1 MMTDTTKEKKH
12 IILIID
18 DEADTRN
25 LVVNY
30 LESNEGYV
38 FYTANN
44 GETGLEIANNE
55 LPDLILLDWQMP
67 EMDGLKVLEKL
78 KSRKETAEIPVMM
91 YTGIMTDS
99 NSLRTALQ
107 LGAKDFLRKPIE
119 PIEMEARITAVI
131 QQAEHQREIIK
142 KERTIYLLEKKQ
154 LEMELESKKKETVN
168 YAKFLAGKNEFFLSL
183 IENLKDFIVSENLNE
198 SQART
203 MRNYINELTINN
215 NMLKGYEQFT
225 ELFNQ
230 LHPSFNVAIDS
241 LDFSLTDH
249 EKQMM
254 SFIKLNLSNKE
265 IATLMAVSLAAVE
278 KGKYR
283 LKQKLRLDQEMS
295 LSDYI
300 NTL

>member
-1 MMTDTTKEKKH
+1 MTDNTEPKKH

-44 GETGLEIANNE
+44 GETGLEIAYNE

-154 LEMELESKKKETVN
+154 LEIELESKKKETVN

-183 IENLKDFIVSENLNE
+183 IENLKDFIVKENLND

-230 LHPSFNVAIDS
+230 LHPSFNLAIDA
-241 LDFSLTDH
+241 LDFSLTEH

-283 LKQKLRLDQEMS
+283 LKQKLKLDQDLS
-295 LSDYI
+295 LNDYI
-300 NTL
+300 STL

>member
-1 MMTDTTKEKKH
+1 MTEQKKH

-30 LESNEGYV
+30 LESNEDYI

-44 GETGLEIANNE
+44 GETGLEIAENE

-67 EMDGLKVLEKL
+67 EMDGLKVLERL
-78 KSRKETAEIPVMM
+78 KSSKRMQEIPVMM

-131 QQAEHQREIIK
+131 QQAEHQKEIIK

-154 LEMELESKKKETVN
+154 LELELESKKKETVS

-183 IENLKDFIVSENLNE
+183 IENLKDFIVNENLNE
-198 SQART
+198 SQSRT

-215 NMLKGYEQFT
+215 NILKGYEQFT

-230 LHPSFNVAIDS
+230 LHPSFNLAIDA
-241 LDFSLTDH
+241 LEVSLTDH

-283 LKQKLRLDQEMS
+283 LKQKLKLDQEIN
-295 LSDYI
+295 LSDYV

>member
-1 MMTDTTKEKKH
+1 MTEQKKH

-30 LESNEGYV
+30 LESNEDYV

-44 GETGLEIANNE
+44 GETGLEIAENE

-67 EMDGLKVLEKL
+67 EMDGLKVLERL
-78 KSRKETAEIPVMM
+78 KSTKSTQEIPVMM

-119 PIEMEARITAVI
+119 PIEMEARISAVI
-131 QQAEHQREIIK
+131 QQAEHQKEIIR
-142 KERTIYLLEKKQ
+142 KERTIYALEKKQ
-154 LEMELESKKKETVN
+154 LELELESKKKETVN

-183 IENLKDFIVSENLNE
+183 IDNLKHFIENENLNE

-215 NMLKGYEQFT
+215 NILQGYEQFT

-230 LHPSFNVAIDS
+230 LHPSFNRALDS
-241 LDFSLTDH
+241 LEVSLTEH

-283 LKQKLRLDQEMS
+283 LKQKLKLEQEMN
-295 LSDYI
+295 LGDYV

>member
-1 MMTDTTKEKKH
+1 MQEEKKH

-44 GETGLEIANNE
+44 GETGLEIARNE

-78 KSRKETAEIPVMM
+78 KEDKLTQEIPVMM

-99 NSLRTALQ
+99 NSLRSALL

-131 QQAEHQREIIK
+131 QQAEHQKEIIK

-154 LEMELESKKKETVN
+154 LEMELESKKKETVD
-168 YAKFLAGKNEFFLSL
+168 YAKFLAGKNEFFHSL
-183 IENLKDFIVSENLNE
+183 IENLKDFILHENLSD

-203 MRNYINELTINN
+203 MRNYINELTISN

-225 ELFNQ
+225 ELFNK
-230 LHPSFNVAIDS
+230 LHPSFNAA
-241 LDFSLTDH
+241 LDLLEVSLTDH

-254 SFIKLNLSNKE
+254 SFVKLNLSNKE

-283 LKQKLRLDQEMS
+283 LKQKLNLEQDVNLNDYVNS
-295 LSDYI
+295 L
-300 NTL
+300 

>member
-1 MMTDTTKEKKH
+1 MTEQKKY

-44 GETGLEIANNE
+44 GETGLEIAENE

-78 KSRKETAEIPVMM
+78 KSNKSTQEIPVMM

-142 KERTIYLLEKKQ
+142 KERTIYALEKKQ
-154 LEMELESKKKETVN
+154 LELELESKKKETVN

-183 IENLKDFIVSENLNE
+183 IDNLKHFIVNENLNE

-215 NMLKGYEQFT
+215 NILQGFEQFT

-230 LHPSFNVAIDS
+230 LHPSFNKA
-241 LDFSLTDH
+241 LDELEVSLTEH

-265 IATLMAVSLAAVE
+265 MATLMAVSLAAVE

-283 LKQKLRLDQEMS
+283 LKQKLKLEQEMN
-295 LSDYI
+295 LNDYV

>member
-1 MMTDTTKEKKH
+1 MLEERKH

-44 GETGLEIANNE
+44 GETGLEIAKNE

-67 EMDGLKVLEKL
+67 EMDGLRVLEKL
-78 KSRKETAEIPVMM
+78 KEDKITEEIPVMM

-99 NSLRTALQ
+99 NSLRSALQ

-131 QQAEHQREIIK
+131 QQAEHHKELIK
-142 KERTIYLLEKKQ
+142 KESTIHLLEKKQ
-154 LEMELESKKKETVN
+154 LEMELESKKKETVD
-168 YAKFLAGKNEFFLSL
+168 YAKFLAGKNEFFHAL
-183 IENLKDFIVSENLNE
+183 IENLKDFILNENLSD

-203 MRNYINELTINN
+203 MRNYINELTISN

-230 LHPSFNVAIDS
+230 LHPSFNAAVD
-241 LDFSLTDH
+241 LLEVSLTDH

-254 SFIKLNLSNKE
+254 SFVKLNLSNKE

-278 KGKYR
+278 KAKYR
-283 LKQKLRLDQEMS
+283 LKQKLSLDQDVN
-295 LSDYI
+295 LNDYV
-300 NTL
+300 NAL

>member
-1 MMTDTTKEKKH
+1 MLERNAH

-18 DEADTRN
+18 DEAETRN

-30 LESNEGYV
+30 LENNEGYV

-44 GETGLEIANNE
+44 GEIGLDIARSE
-55 LPDLILLDWQMP
+55 QPDLILLDWQMP
-67 EMDGLKVLEKL
+67 EMDGLKVLQKL
-78 KSRKETAEIPVMM
+78 KEDKMTQEIPVMM

-131 QQAEHQREIIK
+131 QQTEHQKELIK
-142 KERTIYLLEKKQ
+142 KERTIYHLEKKQ

-183 IENLKDFIVSENLNE
+183 IEDFIIHENLND

-203 MRNYINELTINN
+203 MRNYINELTISNN
-215 NMLKGYEQFT
+215 ILKGYEQFT

-230 LHPSFNVAIDS
+230 LHPSFNVALDS
-241 LDFSLTDH
+241 LDVALTDH

-254 SFIKLNLSNKE
+254 SFVKLNLSNKE

-283 LKQKLRLDQEMS
+283 LKQKLNLDQETN
-295 LSDYI
+295 LSDYV
-300 NTL
+300 NSL